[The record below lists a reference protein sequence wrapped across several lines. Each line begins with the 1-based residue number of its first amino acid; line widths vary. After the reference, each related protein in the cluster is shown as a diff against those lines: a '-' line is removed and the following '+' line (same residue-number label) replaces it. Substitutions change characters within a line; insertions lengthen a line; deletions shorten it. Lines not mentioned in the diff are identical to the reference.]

1 MVKVSHK
8 NVIANVIQQTVFES
22 VAQQS
27 SSPETC
33 LTVIPQSHAATLV
46 MCHTM
51 VFRGDS
57 IIVLPKFDMFQ
68 MLRSVQQ
75 HQVNRLFLVSIQI
88 ERTQV
93 WVVVVDHVQLDSP
106 HHRAS
111 GVTSGHVQLFRHRVS
126 VFHRR
131 RRPLSRPKST
141 RCSGKT
147 TTGLEA
153 LYCIW

>member
-22 VAQQS
+22 VAKQSS

-57 IIVLPKFDMFQ
+57 IVVLPKFDMFK
-68 MLRSVQQ
+68 MLKAVQQ
-75 HQVNRLFLVSIQI
+75 FQVDRLFLVSLL
-88 ERTQV
+88 T
-93 WVVVVDHVQLDSP
+93 
-106 HHRAS
+106 
-111 GVTSGHVQLFRHRVS
+111 
-126 VFHRR
+126 
-131 RRPLSRPKST
+131 
-141 RCSGKT
+141 
-147 TTGLEA
+147 
-153 LYCIW
+153 